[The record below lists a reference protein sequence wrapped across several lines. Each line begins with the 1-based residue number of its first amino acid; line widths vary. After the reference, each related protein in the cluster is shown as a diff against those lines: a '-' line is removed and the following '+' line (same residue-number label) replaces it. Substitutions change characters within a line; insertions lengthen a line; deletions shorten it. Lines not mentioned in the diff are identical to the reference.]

1 MCPEP
6 TEGIPTYIVSLSVS
20 FVGGGSFFF
29 FFWQIACISISQKQ
43 TFFFFKV
50 VTANDSYILHANI
63 LTKIGL
69 YVVS

>member
-6 TEGIPTYIVSLSVS
+6 TEGIPTYMVSLPVS
-20 FVGGGSFFF
+20 FVGGGS
-29 FFWQIACISISQKQ
+29 
-43 TFFFFKV
+43 FFKV